1 MDCVYLRHEFLYIG
15 FEQTRYINT
24 QMMYACLLQLLKKC
38 LRAYFQKCLSM
49 HTEYGTNPN
58 SLHNIEDVL

>member
-24 QMMYACLLQLLKKC
+24 QMVYACLLQLFKKMFESILLKM
-38 LRAYFQKCLSM
+38 S
-49 HTEYGTNPN
+49 
-58 SLHNIEDVL
+58 